1 MGGGFSGS
9 MLALQ
14 LARLPNQELIA
25 CDVHLVEP
33 RPVPGPGLAYTARR
47 PEYLLN
53 VRSQFLSAFPDQPDH
68 FLNWL
73 RVTQASACE
82 NDFCSRQSYGRYLQQ
97 LISQVLE
104 WPSSN
109 GIRCKWHNLT
119 AQAVTVAPDGQ
130 SARVKLSSG
139 TEIHSD
145 YVVLALGNFPPPP
158 PTPADLRYLQ
168 HPAYHGNPW
177 AQGALREIAADDTV
191 LLIGTGLTAID
202 VLLGLRADGHRGQ
215 ITVVSG
221 HGRWPLAYQD
231 EPTPYPSF
239 YAQELAGLS
248 QVADVLKVVRRHV
261 REAERLGI
269 GWQAVIDSLRPDL
282 GRIWAAW
289 PSVEQARFLRHLAGI
304 WSVVRHRSPP
314 QNAQALQQMLD
325 AGLVRVER
333 GRVRAIE
340 PETAGQGLVVT
351 VQAGTQQPARPL
363 TARHVI
369 NCTGPLLD
377 YSRIQTP
384 LVVGLREAGHLV
396 PDALRL
402 GIITN
407 ECGALLDAQG
417 TASSVLFTLGPSR
430 RPAYFE
436 STAVPELRG
445 QATELAQELGRRLL
459 KGTESSF
466 SSSEE
471 KS

>member
-1 MGGGFSGS
+1 

-14 LARLPNQELIA
+14 LARLSNQELIA

-53 VRSQFLSAFPDQPDH
+53 VRSESLSAFPDQPDH
-68 FLNWL
+68 FANWL
-73 RVTQASACE
+73 RVTQSEGCE
-82 NDFCSRQSYGRYLQQ
+82 NGFCSRQSYGRYLQQ

-109 GIRCKWHNLT
+109 GIRCTWHNLT
-119 AQAVTVAPDGQ
+119 AQAVTVAPDGK

-139 TEIHSD
+139 TEIRSD

-158 PTPADLRYLQ
+158 PARTDVRYLQ
-168 HPAYHGNPW
+168 HPAYHANPW
-177 AQGALREIAADDTV
+177 ARGALREIGADETV

-215 ITVVSG
+215 ITVVSR
-221 HGRWPLAYQD
+221 HGRWPVAHQP
-231 EPTPYPSF
+231 EPDSYPSF
-239 YAQELAGLS
+239 YATELAGLRGVG
-248 QVADVLKVVRRHV
+248 QVLHVVRRHV
-261 REAERLGI
+261 REAQRLGI
-269 GWQAVIDSLRPDL
+269 SWQAVIDSLRPDL

-289 PSVEQARFLRHLAGI
+289 PLAEQARFLRHLAGI

-314 QNAQALQQMLD
+314 QNAQAVQHML
-325 AGLVRVER
+325 ATGLVQMEK
-333 GRVRAIE
+333 GRVRNIE
-340 PETAGQGLVVT
+340 PMAHELVVT
-351 VQAGTQQPARPL
+351 VQAGTTQPARRL
-363 TARHVI
+363 TASHVI

-377 YSRIQTP
+377 YSRIDAP

-402 GIITN
+402 GILTD
-407 ECGALLDAQG
+407 EHGALHDGQG
-417 TASSVLFTLGPSR
+417 QASPVLFTLGPSR

-436 STAVPELRG
+436 STAVPELRS
-445 QATELAQELGRRLL
+445 QATELARELGRRLL
-459 KGTESSF
+459 QSGGSQS
-466 SSSEE
+466 
-471 KS
+471 